1 MMNWICIC
9 MAGLAALG
17 LYLASPHQTLCR
29 AALARATLLRWLAL
43 PLLAGAVASAAAA
56 YGAWCGVCIALS
68 GFMVA
73 LVALPYLDAGLHGR
87 KLATA
92 GARHVG

>member
-1 MMNWICIC
+1 MVNWICIC
-9 MAGLAALG
+9 VAGLAALG
-17 LYLASPHQTLCR
+17 LYLASPHQTLWR

-43 PLLAGAVASAAAA
+43 PLLAGAVASAASA
-56 YGAWCGVCIALS
+56 YGAWCGVCIALA
-68 GFMVA
+68 GFMMT

-87 KLATA
+87 KPAKA